1 LRKAPPG
8 GIWNPVTFDPGASS
22 IPPDP
27 APSALGPGQ
36 RVGARYEVVR
46 PLGRGGFAHTFL
58 ARDLE
63 GGREVALK
71 TLHGR
76 AVADLKAY
84 ELFERE
90 ARVLL
95 GLRHRGVPEFIEFFR
110 ADLGGTSTA
119 VLVMEYVDGVSL
131 AQTIADGPP
140 LAPLKVLDLMLELL
154 GVLDYLHT
162 RAPPILH
169 RDIKPA
175 NVIVRAD
182 GGPVLVDFG
191 AVRNVLKTPGE
202 SGSTVV
208 GTYGYMPYEQ
218 YMGQASPASDLYALG
233 ATFLHLVTGRPP
245 SDFMAEEG
253 HLAVPA
259 SLPVGEPMRS
269 VIARLLEP
277 VPARRHPSARAARE
291 ALLVSPTRPAGAGPG
306 TAVIAAPLSTPLVL
320 DPAPRTLTGPA
331 AERYAALAHST
342 WDLMEPTELPD
353 ERWDLVDV
361 LQVVFFSTVTAGILP
376 LVFFGISRSRKRRL
390 RRFFRDGIPGAAEI
404 VDFRLEDVAF
414 GVKFTRVR
422 YEFQA
427 DGRTQRGSDVVLPVI
442 ADRWREGEHIEILYV
457 AERNYD
463 SVIISVS

>member
-1 LRKAPPG
+1 M
-8 GIWNPVTFDPGASS
+8 T
-22 IPPDP
+22 PDSATP
-27 APSALGPGQ
+27 LPDAPSLVLVPGQ
-36 RVGARYEVVR
+36 RVGSRYEVVR
-46 PLGRGGFAHTFL
+46 PLGRGGFAHTYL
-58 ARDLE
+58 ARDLK
-63 GGREVALK
+63 GGRAVALK

-84 ELFERE
+84 QLFERE

-110 ADLGGTSTA
+110 ADLSGASTA

-131 AQTIADGPP
+131 AQAIADGPP
-140 LAPLKVLDLMLELL
+140 LAPLQVLDLMLELL

-191 AVRNVLKTPGE
+191 AVRNVFKTPGE

-253 HLAVPA
+253 HIAVPA
-259 SLPVGEPMRS
+259 SLPVGEPMRG

-291 ALLVSPTRPAGAGPG
+291 ALLASPQRPAGGGPG
-306 TAVIAAPLSTPLVL
+306 TAVTAAPLTTPLVL
-320 DPAPRTLTGPA
+320 DPAPRSLAGPA
-331 AERYAALAHST
+331 AERYQALAYST
-342 WDLMEPTELPD
+342 WDLMEPTQPLD
-353 ERWDLVDV
+353 ERWGLMDV
-361 LQVVFFSTVTAGILP
+361 LQVVFFSTLTGGVLP

-390 RRFFRDGIPGAAEI
+390 RRFFREGVSGTAEI

-427 DGRTQRGSDVVLPVI
+427 DGRAHRGSDVVLPVI

-457 AERNYD
+457 PERNYD
-463 SVIISVS
+463 SVIISVQ